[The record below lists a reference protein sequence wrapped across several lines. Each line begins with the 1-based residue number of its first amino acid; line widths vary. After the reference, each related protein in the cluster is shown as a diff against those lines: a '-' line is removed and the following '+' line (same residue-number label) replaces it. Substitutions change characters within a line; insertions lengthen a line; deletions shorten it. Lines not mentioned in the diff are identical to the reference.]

1 VKRLFH
7 ATVAA
12 TMLLSATVFL
22 SLAFA
27 AGASGMRVT
36 GTMLG
41 PTPEQAAQVGEAVS
55 LGNYI
60 VAASAAYAQ
69 LSDCASCCGA
79 LDLPTHRCPACRTTA
94 AVMRQLVAR
103 TRHVQAELARLD
115 VPASATKAHGE
126 LVEAA
131 AVLHIS
137 GDYMADR
144 VSHDPLSLIVSTRT
158 MEGTRRV
165 SPPAWL
171 TSPHVVRDARMAA
184 YTRLHPAP
192 MYRTQHLRAIEITT
206 GPDPAICDAPGE
218 QAQAYLAK
226 WRDEIQRLARRAG
239 LGIAAATLPSAYDSA
254 PCATE

>member
-1 VKRLFH
+1 MKRLFL

-12 TMLLSATVFL
+12 TMLLSATLLL
-22 SLAFA
+22 SLAFVVDA
-27 AGASGMRVT
+27 SAMRVAGA
-36 GTMLG
+36 MLG
-41 PTPEQAAQVGEAVS
+41 STPEQAVHVGEAVS

-60 VAASAAYAQ
+60 VAAGAAYAQ
-69 LSDCASCCGA
+69 LSDCACCCGT

-115 VPASATKAHGE
+115 VPASATRAHGE

-131 AVLHIS
+131 AVLHLCS
-137 GDYMADR
+137 DYMTDK
-144 VSHDPLSLIVSTRT
+144 VSRDPLSLLVSTRT

-184 YTRLHPAP
+184 CTRSHPAP
-192 MYRTQHLRAIEITT
+192 MYRTEHMRAIEIAT
-206 GPDPAICDAPGE
+206 GPDPAISGAPGE

-226 WRDEIQRLARRAG
+226 WHDEIQRLVRRAG
-239 LGIAAATLPSAYDSA
+239 LGFAAAILP
-254 PCATE
+254 